1 MNGLDNIENIEWHDN
16 MKNDILSYIKI
27 YYENELWVI
36 FPPGIS
42 NNNQLSVVILLIF
55 DSAIKVW
62 INSFNEN
69 IDNRKWLQE
78 SVSDILTNQNFI
90 DMKAFV
96 QCSGDSQ
103 KIKELEIQIRK
114 KTLNVI
120 EEYLVKKNRV

>member
-1 MNGLDNIENIEWHDN
+1 MEELKKQIRTGDLILFDS
-16 MKNDILSYIKI
+16 KNTG
-27 YYENELWVI
+27 I
-36 FPPGIS
+36 FS
-42 NNNQLSVVILLIF
+42 IF